1 MKKLF
6 LLLFFAS
13 SAIAA
18 TAQDDK
24 VFVNDKNAE
33 VRNVSGFTSISVAS
47 GIDLYLSPGD
57 KETVVVSASDI
68 KYRDKIVTRV
78 DGSTLKIY
86 FDDKSRWFGN
96 EDRKMRAYVSYKTLS
111 RLSASGASDVYV
123 NGFIQANDLEIHL
136 SGSSDFKGAVK
147 VGNLKLDQSGS
158 SDSKITG
165 TAEKVN
171 IDLSGSSDVKG
182 FELISNYVYI
192 SSSGSSDVQITVNKE
207 MSVHSSG
214 ASDVYYMG
222 TGTIRE
228 MKTSG
233 ASSITRK
240 DKGEVKIEKEDI

>member
-1 MKKLF
+1 MKKFF
-6 LLLFFAS
+6 LLCMVALGTVAVK
-13 SAIAA
+13 
-18 TAQDDK
+18 AQDDK
-24 VFVNDKNAE
+24 IFVNDKNAE
-33 VRNVSGFTSISVAS
+33 VRNVSGFSSISVAS

-57 KETVVVSASDI
+57 KETVVVSASDV

-78 DGSTLKIY
+78 DGNTLKIY
-86 FDDKSRWFGN
+86 FDEKMNWWKN

-147 VGNLKLDQSGS
+147 VTSLKLDQSGS

-165 TAEKVN
+165 SAEKVN

-182 FELISNYVYI
+182 FELIANYVYI

-222 TGTIRE
+222 TGIIRE

-240 DKGEVKIEKEDI
+240 DKGEVKVDKEDS

>member
-1 MKKLF
+1 MVALGTVAVK
-6 LLLFFAS
+6 
-13 SAIAA
+13 
-18 TAQDDK
+18 AQDDK
-24 VFVNDKNAE
+24 IFVNDKNAE
-33 VRNVSGFTSISVAS
+33 VRNVSGFSSISVAS

-57 KETVVVSASDI
+57 KETVVVSASDV

-78 DGSTLKIY
+78 DGNTLKIY
-86 FDDKSRWFGN
+86 FDEKMNWWKN

-147 VGNLKLDQSGS
+147 VTSLKLDQSGS

-165 TAEKVN
+165 SAEKVN

-182 FELISNYVYI
+182 FELIANYVYI

-222 TGTIRE
+222 TGIIRE

-240 DKGEVKIEKEDI
+240 DKGEVKVDKEDS